1 MYSEIRGP
9 SAQAKKLR
17 VIQLGS
23 YPAPNRGARTN
34 LLTIHER
41 LRARGHESSV
51 IDLTPYHRARQAG
64 VHYPRSLAELARLVL
79 TTPADVVHLHIGSAL
94 TARKLALAALLNK
107 LPEAK
112 TMCTLHLG
120 GHFYPKRG
128 LRAWRWGATGMIL
141 RQFDRLIA
149 INPEIAGFFERLGVQ
164 ARRVHLITPFPR
176 LRVSDGLTLPDEI
189 EDFCRRHTPL
199 IASVGA
205 FERGADLASQFDI
218 LSRVRERYPSAGLIA
233 MGGGNLH
240 LELMYERALH
250 RDGNHIALTGAL
262 SREATSELIH
272 RSNVFLRT
280 EDNDGDSFSLR
291 EALKAG
297 TPIVATNNGRRPAGA
312 LLADVGDP
320 EAAALQVLRS
330 LQIPRPQGEDA
341 QPALSDGV
349 DDVIRLYKQLAAKP
363 FEEPRHAAAYEWPS
377 IGWGL

>member
-41 LRARGHESSV
+41 LQARGHESSV
-51 IDLTPYHRARQAG
+51 IDLTPYHRVKQAG
-64 VHYPRSLAELARLVL
+64 VHYPRSLTELGRLL
-79 TTPADVVHLHIGSAL
+79 LEFPADVVHLHIGSAF

-120 GHFYPKRG
+120 GHFYPKKG

-149 INPEIAGFFERLGVQ
+149 INPEIAGFFERLGVE

-205 FERGADLASQFDI
+205 FEPGADLASQFDI
-218 LSRVRERYPSAGLIA
+218 LSRVRERYPCAGLIA
-233 MGGGNLH
+233 MGGGRLY
-240 LELMYERALH
+240 LELMYQRALH

-272 RSNVFLRT
+272 RANVFLRT
-280 EDNDGDSFSLR
+280 EDNDGDSFSIR

-297 TPIVATNNGRRPAGA
+297 TPIVATNNGRRPAAA
-312 LLADVGDP
+312 LLADIGDTD
-320 EAAALQVLRS
+320 AAALQVLRS
-330 LQIPRPQGEDA
+330 LQIPRPRGEDTP
-341 QPALSDGV
+341 PALSDGV
-349 DDVIRLYKQLAAKP
+349 DDVIRLYKQIAAKP
-363 FEEPRHAAAYEWPS
+363 AEEARLAAAYEWQT